1 MDGDAGQACFAFFIS
16 QGVIPMT
23 QSRFDKLNAALQTS
37 DLDAVIL
44 NPGPTLTHL
53 TGLRFHLME
62 RPVVLIF
69 AQGQDPAIVLP
80 ELELQKVASLPYR
93 LQVFAYP
100 ENPAEWDQAFRSAA
114 QSLHLDG
121 KRIGVEP
128 RQLRLLEFRQV
139 KAGAPEADYP
149 DASDILSR
157 LRLRKD
163 RAEIEAMRRAVK
175 IAQDALEATIP
186 LIKIGM
192 TEKELSAELVV
203 QLLRQG
209 SEPELPFAPI
219 VSGGP
224 NAANP
229 HASPSERQLQAG
241 DLLVVDWGAAYDG
254 YISDLTR
261 TFAVGQVD
269 EEYERIHQL
278 VQAANAAGRAA
289 AMPGV
294 PCANVDRAARAV
306 IEKAGYGQYFTH
318 RTGHGIGMEGHE
330 EPYMRGDNMQPLE
343 PGMAFTV
350 EPGIYLPGR
359 NGVRIEDNVV
369 ITETGADVLS
379 DMPRGIRV
387 VG

>member
-1 MDGDAGQACFAFFIS
+1 
-16 QGVIPMT
+16 MT
-23 QSRFDKLNAALQTS
+23 QSRFDKLNASLQS
-37 DLDAVIL
+37 SGLDAVIL

-62 RPVVLIF
+62 RPVVLMF
-69 AQGQDPAIVLP
+69 AKDQEPAIVLP
-80 ELELQKVASLPYR
+80 ELELQKVASLPYK

-100 ENPAEWDQAFRSAA
+100 ENPSEWDDAFRRAA
-114 QSLHLDG
+114 QALSLDG
-121 KRIGVEP
+121 KRVGVEP
-128 RQLRLLEFRQV
+128 RQLRLLEFRYA

-149 DASDILSR
+149 DASDVLSG

-163 RAEIEAMRRAVK
+163 QTEIETMRRAVK

-186 LIKIGM
+186 LIKIGI

-203 QLLRQG
+203 QLLRNG
-209 SEPELPFAPI
+209 SDSELPFAPI

-229 HASPSERQLQAG
+229 HASPSDRKLQAG
-241 DLLVVDWGAAYDG
+241 DLLVVDWGAGYDG

-261 TFAVGQVD
+261 TFAVGEIE
-269 EEYERIHQL
+269 EEYEKIHKI
-278 VQAANAAGRAA
+278 VQDANAAGRAA
-289 AMPGV
+289 AKPGV
-294 PCANVDRAARAV
+294 PCANIDKATREV
-306 IEKAGYGQYFTH
+306 IEKSGYGVYFTH

-330 EPYMRGDNMQPLE
+330 EPYMRGDNMQILE

-350 EPGIYLPGR
+350 EPGIYLPNR

-379 DMPRGIRV
+379 DMSREIRV